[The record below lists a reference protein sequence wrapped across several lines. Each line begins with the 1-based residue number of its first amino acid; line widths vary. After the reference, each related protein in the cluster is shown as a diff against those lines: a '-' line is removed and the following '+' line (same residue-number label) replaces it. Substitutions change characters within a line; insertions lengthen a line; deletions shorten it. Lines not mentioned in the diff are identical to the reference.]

1 MDKIKRIGAIF
12 LTFIML
18 FCMASCIKTE
28 DLFIEDGDFLYYNLK
43 NTYMKEDCYAIV
55 GTTEQGLKE
64 NIYMP
69 THFRGKEVKY
79 TSFTKYGAYGGV
91 DGWGMNVG
99 NCKRLYFN
107 YLHESNLP
115 YYIGSVEQAF
125 FSKTADD
132 YCATVW
138 GITCITKLRN
148 SYVNALLYENVKNY
162 FARYPH
168 ITDQTEINEYIY
180 MRTTERN
187 NSIYITTI
195 TKGNTSYMFN
205 YEKSPNN
212 DYFFINNF
220 ESESLIENTPYEPIR
235 EGYTFAGWYKE
246 PSCEDIWNFE
256 EDRLPKFEYDSDGY
270 ITNFVETKLYAKWV
284 EE

>member
-220 ESESLIENTPYEPIR
+220 ESDSLIDNTPYEPIR